1 MDDLDDFMQTRP
13 PTASRPF
20 LGLTVLVVEDSRF
33 ACDAMRLLCI
43 RSGARIRRAGSLE
56 HARRHLAVYRP
67 SVVIVDLGLPDGPG
81 EVLINELAATVP
93 RPDVILGMSG
103 DDAAADRALSAG
115 ADGFLAKPFD
125 NLAAF
130 QSAILRHLPAERQPR
145 GPRLVES
152 DLVQPDPIALRDDLA
167 HASDVLRNA
176 PGSDSIDYVT
186 QFLAGLALSA
196 RDPAL
201 HDAVIAV
208 SSRRRKGASAQHEL
222 DFLASAVDAR
232 LDRSHPI

>member
-33 ACDAMRLLCI
+33 ACDAVRLLCI
-43 RSGARIRRAGSLE
+43 RSGARIRRADSLE

-81 EVLINELAATVP
+81 EMLIGELAGSAP
-93 RPDVILGMSG
+93 RPEVILGMSG
-103 DDAAADRALSAG
+103 DDTAADRALSAG
-115 ADGFLAKPFD
+115 ADGFLSKPFD
-125 NLAAF
+125 NIAVF
-130 QSAILRHLPAERQPR
+130 QSAILRHLPIERQPR
-145 GPRLVES
+145 GPRLIDS

-167 HASDVLRNA
+167 HASDVLRHA
-176 PGSDSIDYVT
+176 TGGDSIDYVT

-201 HDAVIAV
+201 HDAVTAV
-208 SSRRRKGASAQHEL
+208 SARRRKGGSAEAEL
-222 DFLASAVDAR
+222 AFLATAVDAR
-232 LDRSHPI
+232 LERSPPI